1 MPSSPRLVLSA
12 LMLLAACLL
21 APFGARAEPVLDR
34 VLSGATVIEEAGC
47 SLIRI
52 GFNFRVRY
60 QSHFPGSNGRELRI
74 FVRAIDDAVAA
85 SQIIVRRESLRVPV
99 ARNATIAAIE
109 FEVDRQAG
117 PTLSV
122 YFRDPVFFKVGQ
134 GSDFTSIVVAVP
146 GRKASNTCEP
156 GRLTESPTDPN
167 QPRKKA
173 QRQSP
178 PTANKRPS
186 RGTPP
191 ARRKSA
197 DRLKEGEA
205 SAADKA
211 NAAKAMKEA
220 RAALGKKE
228 YARAIQLLTK
238 VLGYPENEN
247 SAKALELLGVTRE
260 RKGQL
265 AHAKAEY
272 EAYLV
277 RYPESEGAARVRQRL
292 AGILTSRETP
302 KGQLRKSQRASAST
316 PSNSK
321 AKSRKGPNWSISG
334 SWSEF
339 YFRDESIRT
348 FRDAS
353 LPPDPNEDPDDRDVL
368 QNDLLSAFDFVARW
382 ENGKHQSKIRFAGAN
397 EQGFEEDGENETSV
411 ATLFLETS
419 VTHWNLLTR
428 VGRQNRNT
436 GGVLGRFDGGLL
448 SWQANEKVQL
458 NGVVGSPVASRKDAP
473 FEDDLYFYGVSIDY
487 RPFESNFD
495 TSWFFIDQR
504 ADGFVDRRAIG
515 AELRYF
521 DETRT
526 AFATVDYDLNFG
538 ELNTAIFS
546 GSWTF
551 RDKSVLALGADYR
564 KSPSLFTTNALQG
577 QQLDNLRALL
587 GIFNEDEIR
596 RIALDRTASSESA
609 TIGYSRPLNDMF
621 QINVDATWYD
631 ISSTSASAGVD
642 AILSTGD
649 EYFYSAQLLATNVVK
664 QGDIFVAGVRYADRA
679 NSDIFT
685 IDFNTRY
692 PVTREFRVNP
702 RLRFTYRENNFDDG
716 QELAV
721 LPSMRLNYDYTR
733 ALSFEVEA
741 GAKWSLREQGTI
753 IDEENEFFVILG
765 FRYDFQADARSGAK
779 W

>member
-1 MPSSPRLVLSA
+1 MVICIFLQSRA
-12 LMLLAACLL
+12 Q
-21 APFGARAEPVLDR
+21 AEPVLDR
-34 VLSGATVIEEAGC
+34 VLTGATVIEKAGC
-47 SLIRI
+47 SLIRV

-74 FVRAIDDAVAA
+74 FVRAIDDAVAT
-85 SQIIVRRESLRVPV
+85 SQILVRRESLRAPA
-99 ARNATIAAIE
+99 ARHATIAAIE

-117 PTLSV
+117 PTLSI

-134 GSDFTSIVVAVP
+134 GSDFTSIVIAVP
-146 GRKASNTCEP
+146 GRKSSNTCEP
-156 GRLTESPTDPN
+156 GLLTSSAETPK
-167 QPRKKA
+167 QPRAKA
-173 QRQSP
+173 QR
-178 PTANKRPS
+178 KL
-186 RGTPP
+186 PP
-191 ARRKSA
+191 APRKPTS
-197 DRLKEGEA
+197 RLQGGEL
-205 SAADKA
+205 SDADKA
-211 NAAKAMKEA
+211 NAARAMKEA
-220 RAALGKKE
+220 RTALGKKE
-228 YARAIQLLTK
+228 LVRAIQLLTK
-238 VLGYPENEN
+238 VLGYPENEH

-277 RYPESEGAARVRQRL
+277 RYPKGEGAERVRQRL

-302 KGQLRKSQRASAST
+302 KGQLRKTQRATANT
-316 PSNSK
+316 PSSGK
-321 AKSRKGPNWSISG
+321 TRKGTNWSISG

-348 FRDAS
+348 FRDTS
-353 LPPDPNEDPDDRDVL
+353 LPPDPNEDPEDRDVF

-382 ENGKHQSKIRFAGAN
+382 ENSKHQSKIRFAGAN
-397 EQGFEEDGENETSV
+397 EQGFEDDGENETSV

-448 SWQANEKVQL
+448 SWQASDKIQL
-458 NGVVGSPVASRKDAP
+458 NGVIGSPVANRKDGP
-473 FEDDLYFYGVSIDY
+473 FEEDLYFYGVSIDY
-487 RPFESNFD
+487 RPFDMNFD

-504 ADGFVDRRAIG
+504 AEGFVDRRAVG

-551 RDKSVLALGADYR
+551 PDKSVLALGADHR

-577 QQLDNLRALL
+577 QQLDNLRDLL
-587 GIFNEDEIR
+587 GIFSEDDIR
-596 RIALDRTASSESA
+596 RVALDRTATSQSA

-621 QINVDATWYD
+621 QVNFNATWYD

-649 EYFYSAQLLATNVVK
+649 EYFYSAQVLATNVVK
-664 QGDIFVAGVRYADRA
+664 QGDIFVAGARYADRA

-692 PVTREFRVNP
+692 PVTREFRLNP
-702 RLRFTYRENNFDDG
+702 RLRFTYRENKFDDG
-716 QELAV
+716 NELAV

-733 ALSFEVEA
+733 TLSFEVEA

-765 FRYDFQADARSGAK
+765 FRYDFHADESSGWK